1 MIDVN
6 HINIFCHYNYMSSQI
21 KQDDILNKINK
32 LPNELEDIIYSY
44 IPMTTTMLLSKK
56 NYLESHKSFR
66 QTIDKQDIENYIRT
80 MIRQD
85 NDFVFEQLLIEN
97 YDKWL
102 HMKNYYYKDCDYSN
116 YLIFLRS
123 YAIDNEST
131 KCLNLL
137 LELFEELGLCKNQH
151 KKKVFKYIRWR
162 T

>member
-1 MIDVN
+1 MSVIKSSDV
-6 HINIFCHYNYMSSQI
+6 
-21 KQDDILNKINK
+21 ILTNINK
-32 LPNELEDIIYSY
+32 LPNEIEDIIYSY
-44 IPMTTTMLLSKK
+44 IPITKTILLSKK
-56 NYLESHKSFR
+56 HYLESHKLLR
-66 QTIDKQDIENYIRT
+66 QTIDKLDIENYIRT

-97 YDKWL
+97 YNKWL
-102 HMKNYYYKDCDYSN
+102 NMKNYYYKDCDYAN
-116 YLIFLRS
+116 YLIFLKS

-131 KCLNLL
+131 KCLDLL